1 MAITRLGG
9 ANAITGTIPTTVAPG
24 QGKIL
29 QVVTATDSS
38 GRSTTST
45 SFVTASNTM
54 SVSITPSSASSKVFI
69 TVSGNIYQQTGGK
82 YIYATIFRGSTDLGA
97 SSDRG
102 LTNIYANPNDS
113 GGSLAMSIL
122 DSPSTT
128 SATTYQVYFR
138 TTSGGTSV
146 LNESNT
152 KGTITAF
159 EIEG

>member
-54 SVSITPSSASSKVFI
+54 SGSITPSSASSKVFI